1 MLLLKLTDHMF
12 PVKLVIGYQVSSF
25 SRGKSRHPMR
35 NSGPFFVSR
44 LSFTSRTENSDCLL
58 FDFSKGFLQARTWPE
73 TTQSQI
79 SHPHPGPHP
88 GSSWPFCLL
97 QPLSPADSLLDTR
110 KNTSLIRDPRL
121 EKKKA
126 PKTSV
131 EKKNRVGNPL
141 SRDAWGLFGK
151 EA

>member
-1 MLLLKLTDHMF
+1 MF
-12 PVKLVIGYQVSSF
+12 PVKLVIGSQVSSF

-35 NSGPFFVSR
+35 NSGPFFVIR
-44 LSFTSRTENSDCLL
+44 LSFTSRTKNSVCLL
-58 FDFSKGFLQARTWPE
+58 FDFSKGFLQARAWPE

-97 QPLSPADSLLDTR
+97 QPLSPADSLLDTP
-110 KNTSLIRDPRL
+110 KKYLSDPRL
-121 EKKKA
+121 GKKKA

-131 EKKNRVGNPL
+131 GKKNRVGTPL